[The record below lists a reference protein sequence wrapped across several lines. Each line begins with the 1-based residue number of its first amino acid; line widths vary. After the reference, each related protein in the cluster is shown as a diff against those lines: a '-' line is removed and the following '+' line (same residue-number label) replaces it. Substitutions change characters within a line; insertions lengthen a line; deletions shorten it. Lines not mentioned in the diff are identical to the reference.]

1 MLKKKTKNKKQKQ
14 KKLENSK
21 NNNHPKGDL
30 KDTISMPQSNYED
43 LNSKEDQIVK
53 EMATKE
59 IVKGVENFDQSQN
72 VETEVK
78 ENENQY
84 ISTNNSDKKKN
95 TDIQDEDLNTNK
107 IEQFETPIIQQDKDE
122 EIQNLDIFASIKD
135 TINIYKKKN
144 SNISLEEK
152 RENNEE
158 DNISLSLS
166 EENENEDD
174 DNKGYKKTN
183 IGIFIFEDNQNE
195 NNNNIHENSNS
206 NPNEESYEHVNN
218 INQGNQN
225 ILGNAT
231 INNEEISNFE
241 IIQNLENQTFNQ
253 TDFPNNN
260 IETEFNHLDDI
271 HQENNDD
278 KNENED
284 YYPLENI
291 PYINSNDFDNENE
304 GI

>member
-1 MLKKKTKNKKQKQ
+1 MLKKKTKINREKQ

-21 NNNHPKGDL
+21 NNNHLKGDL
-30 KDTISMPQSNYED
+30 KDTISIPQSNYED
-43 LNSKEDQIVK
+43 LNYKEKQIVN
-53 EMATKE
+53 EMAEKE

-78 ENENQY
+78 ENENQN

-166 EENENEDD
+166 EVNENEDD
-174 DNKGYKKTN
+174 DDKGFKKKK

-218 INQGNQN
+218 FNQVNQN
-225 ILGNAT
+225 ISGNAT
-231 INNEEISNFE
+231 INNEEISNYE
-241 IIQNLENQTFNQ
+241 SIQNLENQTFNQ
-253 TDFPNNN
+253 TDLPNNN
-260 IETEFNHLDDI
+260 IETEFNYLDVI

-284 YYPLENI
+284 YNSLGNV

>member
-1 MLKKKTKNKKQKQ
+1 MLKKKTKINREKQKN
-14 KKLENSK
+14 LENNK

-30 KDTISMPQSNYED
+30 KETISMPQSNYED
-43 LNSKEDQIVK
+43 LNYKEKQIVN
-53 EMATKE
+53 EMAEKE

-78 ENENQY
+78 ENENQN

-122 EIQNLDIFASIKD
+122 EIQNLDILASIKD

-158 DNISLSLS
+158 DNISFSLS
-166 EENENEDD
+166 DANENEDD

-218 INQGNQN
+218 FNQVNQN
-225 ILGNAT
+225 IL
-231 INNEEISNFE
+231 
-241 IIQNLENQTFNQ
+241 
-253 TDFPNNN
+253 
-260 IETEFNHLDDI
+260 
-271 HQENNDD
+271 
-278 KNENED
+278 
-284 YYPLENI
+284 
-291 PYINSNDFDNENE
+291 
-304 GI
+304 